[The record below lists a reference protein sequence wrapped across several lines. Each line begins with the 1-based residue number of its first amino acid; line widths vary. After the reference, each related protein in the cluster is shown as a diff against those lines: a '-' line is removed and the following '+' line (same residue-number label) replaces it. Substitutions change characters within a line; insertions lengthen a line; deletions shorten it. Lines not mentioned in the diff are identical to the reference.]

1 MTIQDSSLSFLDHSD
16 PLFLH
21 PADHPGLLL
30 VSKPFDGSNFGSWK
44 KSMSIALSAKNK
56 LIFISSNSQPSV
68 TDLKFPQ
75 WKRCNDMVTS
85 WILNVLSQDI
95 AESVLYSDSAY
106 DIWKELENRY
116 GQANGA
122 KLFQLE
128 KDIRLS
134 GQGTNDIAGYFTKL
148 KKNWDEL
155 NTLSSLPICSCGAA
169 QACKNLMKTNVLFN
183 FLWVSTVITITLE
196 VISS

>member
-1 MTIQDSSLSFLDHSD
+1 MTNQDPSLSFLDHSD

-30 VSKPFDGSNFGSWK
+30 VSKPFNGSNFGSWK

>member
-1 MTIQDSSLSFLDHSD
+1 MTNQDPSLSFLDHSD

-30 VSKPFDGSNFGSWK
+30 VSKPFNGSNFGSWK

-56 LIFISSNSQPSV
+56 LIFISSNSQPSA

-106 DIWKELENRY
+106 DIWKELEDRY

-122 KLFQLE
+122 KLFQLK

-148 KKNWDEL
+148 KKNFGM
-155 NTLSSLPICSCGAA
+155 S
-169 QACKNLMKTNVLFN
+169 
-183 FLWVSTVITITLE
+183 
-196 VISS
+196 